1 MNINMKSKLLKD
13 ISHFLGV
20 LMTVVL
26 ALTYTSCSD
35 DETTDTT
42 GFALYYL
49 GMTDIG
55 PSMSG
60 IISEPSYKGSVPSEF
75 AITGITLNGEPYMG
89 SDFIINSET
98 GAIEI
103 NSAKD
108 TPVGLY
114 KISISCVAGG
124 SYHEYK
130 DIIEVNMM
138 KPVPDG
144 ITVEP
149 NEIQV
154 EYSIISDDKSTEE
167 LPTAQVKTDGNHVSI
182 TKYEIAKSEI
192 SSFFKISQ
200 TGEITIVRGSD
211 IAPGIHT
218 LSLKLTTGASSEDE
232 GIFENALTVNITSKP
247 LGLTYEPNEGLI
259 EVESAEEPE
268 TTFKSEIPTLKG
280 SLENIAYSIQ
290 SIEPSTDKIKIDPV
304 TGVLSVDKHHGF
316 EIGQKYVISVKVAN
330 QFATDGILFE
340 NIYTLNVVNRI
351 IPVANFEYPASI
363 EIYES
368 SPFTVSP
375 NEGLEGDAIMFS
387 LKDDLNKQLS
397 IDKNGVVTAKKG
409 HSIPEGDYTVT
420 VVASNI
426 KNSKEASFNLKVK
439 NNPNKFTY
447 IRYGNNIGVDAATN
461 ANQFRITVD
470 KAANANTILNKFT
483 IDAPTTDITGN
494 NVRWSIRNGRNCDN
508 LEIDDKGKITFNNA
522 IWSVDKDG
530 APVNTSGFFFVT
542 ATVGEDKDSEFSL
555 EVPVFIHYDL
565 VVANVHVLYNPFV
578 FQVNPKTIDNSTY
591 SVKPKII
598 SKDTEFD
605 ISKFTMDY
613 RRSIN
618 YTALSGSFTNGDSK
632 NSSFLNALWVKYVDE
647 SGVKG
652 ANTGSRHAMSYYAN
666 TSSTNTL
673 HHTVGYADL
682 GNGLAFKLNPNK
694 WVLGGEYPHGIV
706 TFQMTINKEGV
717 DPQKGPG
724 IFPLTI
730 WFDPN
735 F

>member
-1 MNINMKSKLLKD
+1 MESKLLKN
-13 ISHFLGV
+13 ISQFLGA

-26 ALTYTSCSD
+26 VMTYTSCSD
-35 DETTDTT
+35 EDTTDTT

-60 IISEPSYKGSVPSEF
+60 IISEPSYKGSVPSDF
-75 AITGITLNGEPYMG
+75 TITGITLNGESYTG
-89 SDFIINSET
+89 NDFIINKET

-114 KISISCVAGG
+114 KISISCMAGG

-130 DIIEVNMM
+130 DIVVVNMM
-138 KPVPDG
+138 KSVPDG
-144 ITVEP
+144 IIIEP

-154 EYSIISDDKSTEE
+154 EYSIVSDAKSTEE

-247 LGLTYEPNEGLI
+247 LGLTYEQNEGLI
-259 EVESAEEPE
+259 EVESPEEPE
-268 TTFKSEIPTLKG
+268 TTFTSETPTLKG
-280 SLENIAYSIQ
+280 SLENITYSIQ
-290 SIEPSTDKIKIDPV
+290 SIEPSTDNIKIDTT

-330 QFATDGILFE
+330 QFAPDGILFE
-340 NIYTLNVVNRI
+340 DIYTLNVVNRI
-351 IPVANFEYPASI
+351 VPVANFEYPAI
-363 EIYES
+363 CEIYES
-368 SPFTVSP
+368 SPFTVTP
-375 NEGLEGDAIMFS
+375 NEGLEGDAITFS

-397 IDKNGVVTAKKG
+397 IDNNGVVTAKKG
-409 HSIPEGDYTVT
+409 HNIPEGNYTVT
-420 VVASNI
+420 VIASNT

-447 IRYGNNIGVDAATN
+447 IRYGNNIGVDDATN

-483 IDAPTTDITGN
+483 INAPSTDITGN
-494 NVRWSIRNGRNCDN
+494 NVRWSIRNGRNCDK
-508 LEIDDKGKITFNNA
+508 LEIDENGKITFKNA
-522 IWSVDKDG
+522 VWSVDKDG
-530 APVNTSGFFFVT
+530 SPVNTSGFFFVT

-565 VVANVHVLYNPFV
+565 VISGVHVLYNPFV
-578 FQVNPKTIDNSTY
+578 FHVNPKTISNSTY
-591 SVKPKII
+591 SVAPKIT
-598 SKDTEFD
+598 SNDSEFD
-605 ISKFTMDY
+605 VSKFTMDY
-613 RRSIN
+613 RRSVN

-632 NSSFLNALWVKYVDE
+632 TSSFLNPLWVKYVDE

-666 TSSTNTL
+666 ISGTNTL
-673 HHTVGYADL
+673 HYTLGYADPS
-682 GNGLAFKLNPNK
+682 NGLAFKLNPNK
-694 WVLGGEYPHGIV
+694 WVLNGEYPHGIV
-706 TFQMTINKEGV
+706 SFQMTINKENK
-717 DPQKGPG
+717 DPQSGPG
-724 IFPLTI
+724 VFPLTI